1 MEPSEQDRNTETWG
15 QKVQP
20 SSSLGPPWDLILIQE
35 THMGKTK
42 TSMLT
47 FSNQAGG
54 PDSREK
60 GQKPNLRLQVQAEKL
75 WPSPQVATQATT

>member
-1 MEPSEQDRNTETWG
+1 
-15 QKVQP
+15 
-20 SSSLGPPWDLILIQE
+20 
-35 THMGKTK
+35 MGKTK

-47 FSNQAGG
+47 FPNQAGG